1 MNKSKYKNV
10 RLMLS
15 KEQRIIFNKV
25 TLLSQEDIDLLWTV
39 FKNTKVYNISDEQ
52 NKLCYDWLNVL
63 RIYTE
68 DKPVEEIYKEQKIG
82 TSEALNL

>member
-1 MNKSKYKNV
+1 MNKSKYKHV

-68 DKPVEEIYKEQKIG
+68 DKSIEEIYKEQKIG
-82 TSEALNL
+82 TKEALNL